1 VTQMVSQM
9 LVVTVEVEQLEL
21 PDDDA
26 VVDD

>member
-1 VTQMVSQM
+1 MTQMVSQM